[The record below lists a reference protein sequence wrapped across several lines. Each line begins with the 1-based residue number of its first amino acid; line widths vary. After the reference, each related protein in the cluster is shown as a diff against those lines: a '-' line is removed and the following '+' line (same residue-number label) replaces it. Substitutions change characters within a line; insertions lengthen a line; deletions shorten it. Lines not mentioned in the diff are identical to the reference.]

1 MKVFIVTESFDEET
15 TILGVFSTEEKAKSF
30 IKNDVKFIG
39 FSSVLIEEFEVQ
51 WKQNNKLETS

>member
-51 WKQNNKLETS
+51 